1 MRIFATQ
8 NIESVKGW
16 QVFEKLLVDEVCLL
30 DEFEKELKEN
40 SLYESEFKT
49 IMAYMNFIANG
60 KSLPNTKFREIKG
73 GKLSVKR
80 YEIKSKHLRVYA
92 FRQPGGKIVVLGGY
106 KNNQEADIRQFNS
119 IVKEYIT
126 SQR

>member
-8 NIESVKGW
+8 IIESVKGW
-16 QVFEKLLVDEVCLL
+16 QVFEKLLVDDVCLL

-40 SLYESEFKT
+40 SQYESEFKT
-49 IMAYMNFIANG
+49 IMAYMDFIANG

-92 FRQPGGKIVVLGGY
+92 FSQPGGKLVVVVL
-106 KNNQEADIRQFNS
+106 S
-119 IVKEYIT
+119 
-126 SQR
+126 

>member
-8 NIESVKGW
+8 IIESVKGW
-16 QVFEKLLVDEVCLL
+16 QVFEKLLVDDVCLL

-40 SLYESEFKT
+40 SQYESEFKT
-49 IMAYMNFIANG
+49 IMAYMDFIANG

-73 GKLSVKR
+73 AKLSVKR

-92 FRQPGGKIVVLGGY
+92 FSQPGGKLVVLGGY

-126 SQR
+126 SQH

>member
-1 MRIFATQ
+1 M
-8 NIESVKGW
+8 
-16 QVFEKLLVDEVCLL
+16 D
-30 DEFEKELKEN
+30 
-40 SLYESEFKT
+40 
-49 IMAYMNFIANG
+49 FIANG

-92 FRQPGGKIVVLGGY
+92 FSQPGGKLMVLGGY

-119 IVKEYIT
+119 IVKEHIT
-126 SQR
+126 SQH